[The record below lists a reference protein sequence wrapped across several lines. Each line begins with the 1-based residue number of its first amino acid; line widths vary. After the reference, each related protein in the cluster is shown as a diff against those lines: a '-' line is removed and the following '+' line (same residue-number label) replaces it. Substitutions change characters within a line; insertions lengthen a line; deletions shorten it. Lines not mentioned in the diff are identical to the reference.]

1 MVLTA
6 TYPPRLQGQGSFSP
20 SLSGPF
26 SPSGFEKN
34 QMPILDRTM
43 SASVVSGQPD
53 NIMNRK
59 AGVNS
64 SLYQSCLALKRRL
77 AEVPGF
83 EPWLEEM
90 DLEERESN
98 DATDPVTSMWNM
110 LRRGYP
116 LFTIY
121 NALQPAIPLEI
132 DPVKAAEPKVNKQ
145 VTFKFLEACM
155 EVLKFPAHECFLI
168 TDLTGQDTT
177 GFVKVCRTT

>member
-1 MVLTA
+1 
-6 TYPPRLQGQGSFSP
+6 
-20 SLSGPF
+20 
-26 SPSGFEKN
+26 
-34 QMPILDRTM
+34 MPNLDRTM
-43 SASVVSGQPD
+43 SASVVSEQPD

-77 AEVPGF
+77 SEVPGF

-90 DLEERESN
+90 DFEERESS

-121 NALQPAIPLEI
+121 NALQPAVPLEI

-155 EVLKFPAHECFLI
+155 EVLKFPPHECFLI

-177 GFVKVCRTT
+177 GFVKVCRTV